1 MTDPLP
7 PIAATDEDK
16 QLMTRTLN
24 LLLADEFVVYAATR
38 ECHWN
43 LTDAE
48 FARRSMLFE
57 QQYRQLEDWTRQLAV
72 RSCQIGGWSNGG
84 WSELIKDSRLP
95 PLRHDLP
102 AGEMLAGLHA
112 LHEAMAKQLQTDA
125 TTGAVTRRYAGLG
138 KFLTEL
144 RQTHEKFAWQL
155 RVLEQPLRERPGPET
170 ADFPRTGELQATNG
184 HPAPAKSDWTQ
195 L

>member
-1 MTDPLP
+1 
-7 PIAATDEDK
+7 
-16 QLMTRTLN
+16 MTRTLN

-48 FARRSMLFE
+48 FARRSTLFE

-95 PLRHDLP
+95 PLRHDLLLHP
-102 AGEMLAGLHA
+102 QPRGGRLMRGMGSLLTHHLLGL
-112 LHEAMAKQLQTDA
+112 
-125 TTGAVTRRYAGLG
+125 V
-138 KFLTEL
+138 
-144 RQTHEKFAWQL
+144 
-155 RVLEQPLRERPGPET
+155 
-170 ADFPRTGELQATNG
+170 
-184 HPAPAKSDWTQ
+184 
-195 L
+195 